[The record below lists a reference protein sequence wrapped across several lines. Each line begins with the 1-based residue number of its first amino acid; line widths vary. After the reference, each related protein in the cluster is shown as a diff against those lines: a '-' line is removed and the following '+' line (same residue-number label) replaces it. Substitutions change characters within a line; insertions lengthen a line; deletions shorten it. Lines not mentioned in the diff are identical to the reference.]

1 MDGSSFVIYVKD
13 MLAPLRN
20 FTFKA
25 MFGGYG
31 IYQDGLIFGLIIND
45 ELYFKADKASEKFY
59 LEFDSAPFEYEG
71 KNGMVKM
78 NYWRVPSEVL
88 EDEDLLEK
96 WYKVAIEV
104 ATRSKKDSNHKK

>member
-1 MDGSSFVIYVKD
+1 MVDSSFAIYVEE
-13 MLAPLRN
+13 MLTQFGN

-31 IYQDGLIFGLIIND
+31 IYQNGLIFALIIND
-45 ELYFKADKASEKFY
+45 ELYFKADKLSDKFY
-59 LEFDSAPFEYEG
+59 MEFDSAPFEYEG
-71 KNGMVKM
+71 KNGVVRM

-104 ATRSKKDSNHKK
+104 AKGSKKDSNRKK